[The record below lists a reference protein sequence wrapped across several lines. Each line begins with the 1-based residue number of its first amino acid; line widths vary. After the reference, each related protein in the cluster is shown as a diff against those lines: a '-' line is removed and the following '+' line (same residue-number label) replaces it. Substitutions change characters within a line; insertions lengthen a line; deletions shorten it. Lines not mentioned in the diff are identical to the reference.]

1 MAENYTDYARKA
13 IAEHVTGR
21 TPMASP
27 SHTYL
32 GLFTVAPTKS
42 TGGTEIT
49 GGNYSRQKLEWGA
62 SNEEGEIATNAS
74 IRFPET
80 GNSTASWGT
89 VVAVGIFD
97 SLTGGNLLSFTLLKP
112 TITIPSGEFF
122 LISSGGIL
130 FGQT

>member
-1 MAENYTDYARKA
+1 MENYTDYARKA

-21 TPMASP
+21 TAMVSP
-27 SHTYL
+27 THTYL

-42 TGGTEIT
+42 TAGTEVT
-49 GGNYSRQKLEWGA
+49 GGAYARRVLAWGA
-62 SNEEGEIATNAS
+62 SNGEGEMATNAAV
-74 IRFPET
+74 RFPET
-80 GNSTASWGT
+80 GNSSASWGT